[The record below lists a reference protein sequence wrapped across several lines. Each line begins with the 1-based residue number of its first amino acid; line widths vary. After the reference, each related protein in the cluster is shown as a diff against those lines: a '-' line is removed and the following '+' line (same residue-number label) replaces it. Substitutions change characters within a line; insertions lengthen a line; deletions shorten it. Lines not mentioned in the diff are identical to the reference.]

1 MRTPGKMKYNGTI
14 TMKWTLLEGIE
25 SAVDANKG
33 AYYAWFP
40 VVVGLLIH
48 FLSFVSLHFH

>member
-1 MRTPGKMKYNGTI
+1 
-14 TMKWTLLEGIE
+14 MKWTLLEGIE

-40 VVVGLLIH
+40 VVVGWLIH
-48 FLSFVSLHFH
+48 FLSLSLFIFTKVN

>member
-1 MRTPGKMKYNGTI
+1 MKYNGTI